1 MLLFSSILVFLLKTL
16 KCYPDK
22 ILETEYNILYGRYY
36 LQVFIGP
43 SNNSYSLR
51 IDLSTS
57 YINVEGAEMDNIDI
71 IEPFTMKS
79 TYYLPILALHIKK
92 NITLCKDISLPMHLY
107 NINDTRYSKILS
119 QTVGMGPKIENDKF
133 SLVHQLK
140 QQGFINKLIFS
151 FAPRTKLVNPFYFGG
166 LPNKLNPSYTNM
178 TTCKSNFT
186 FFNTW
191 GCYLDY
197 VFFDGFTKPYEI
209 FTNNNYAFFQT
220 ITSEVLVTKKFI
232 DYLVNMILRKEIQNK
247 NCFSFKTGMMNDYNT
262 FIHCECNVFEHL
274 PNINFVI
281 GGKIH
286 KFNMKDLFDYFLQT
300 DGMCDLMVY
309 PNSNEDRWLFGTNF
323 FAKYYTSF
331 NYEEEKVSFYSTGT
345 FESFVLDY
353 RFMTITY
360 LYLCTIVLMMIG
372 GFALGRA
379 GIIIK
384 N

>member
-1 MLLFSSILVFLLKTL
+1 
-16 KCYPDK
+16 
-22 ILETEYNILYGRYY
+22 
-36 LQVFIGP
+36 
-43 SNNSYSLR
+43 
-51 IDLSTS
+51 
-57 YINVEGAEMDNIDI
+57 MDNIDI

-92 NITLCKDISLPMHLY
+92 NITLYKDISLSMHLY

-151 FAPRTKLVNPFYFGG
+151 FAPKTKLVNPFYFGG

-197 VFFDGFTKPYEI
+197 VFFDGYTKPYEI
-209 FTNNNYAFFQT
+209 FTNDNYAFFQT

-232 DYLVNMILRKEIQNK
+232 DYLVNVILRKEIQNK

-281 GGKIH
+281 DGRIH

-300 DGMCDLMVY
+300 DGMCELMIY

-331 NYEEEKVSFYSTGT
+331 NYEEEKVSFYSAGT

-353 RFMTITY
+353 RFITLTY

-379 GIIIK
+379 GTIIK
-384 N
+384 Q

>member
-1 MLLFSSILVFLLKTL
+1 
-16 KCYPDK
+16 
-22 ILETEYNILYGRYY
+22 
-36 LQVFIGP
+36 
-43 SNNSYSLR
+43 
-51 IDLSTS
+51 
-57 YINVEGAEMDNIDI
+57 
-71 IEPFTMKS
+71 
-79 TYYLPILALHIKK
+79 
-92 NITLCKDISLPMHLY
+92 
-107 NINDTRYSKILS
+107 
-119 QTVGMGPKIENDKF
+119 
-133 SLVHQLK
+133 
-140 QQGFINKLIFS
+140 
-151 FAPRTKLVNPFYFGG
+151 
-166 LPNKLNPSYTNM
+166 
-178 TTCKSNFT
+178 
-186 FFNTW
+186 
-191 GCYLDY
+191 
-197 VFFDGFTKPYEI
+197 
-209 FTNNNYAFFQT
+209 
-220 ITSEVLVTKKFI
+220 
-232 DYLVNMILRKEIQNK
+232 
-247 NCFSFKTGMMNDYNT
+247 MMNDYNT